1 MMSFIWFGRG
11 TRTLNGFFFSAYMYT
26 EVDIHTWL
34 ETEVT
39 GSSLAW
45 YHGKLATCSFFPA
58 LWTQYCSSAHSLHSA
73 CTRNKKP
80 TWNLEPRWCKK
91 KQKKKKLGQR
101 SWVGPRRL
109 RYGDRGG
116 ASSHGLT
123 PVGSKPADKQ
133 MLSTLLFHLPTTHQ
147 PRLSY
152 HRGKKKSSLRFAFV
166 LINKP
171 ITLVKQYIWEEQG
184 EIRHHYQDTIV
195 TDHRVC
201 SSVVPCQ
208 HCRGVFNLRAWGKPT
223 SVSVACCVNR

>member
-91 KQKKKKLGQR
+91 KQKKKSLASGPGLAPADSDMAIREAHPAMALLPLGQSQQISR
-101 SWVGPRRL
+101 
-109 RYGDRGG
+109 
-116 ASSHGLT
+116 
-123 PVGSKPADKQ
+123 
-133 MLSTLLFHLPTTHQ
+133 
-147 PRLSY
+147 
-152 HRGKKKSSLRFAFV
+152 
-166 LINKP
+166 
-171 ITLVKQYIWEEQG
+171 
-184 EIRHHYQDTIV
+184 
-195 TDHRVC
+195 C
-201 SSVVPCQ
+201 CQ
-208 HCRGVFNLRAWGKPT
+208 HCCFICPPHISPGSHTTGGRRKAASDLPLC
-223 SVSVACCVNR
+223 S